1 MDQQRSFNLCMAP
14 LRGVTVRTFRVCFA
28 KWFAPTDRAIAP
40 FIPTVAGERVKP
52 LLLKDIDPAL
62 PQSIPVIP
70 QVIGKD
76 PDQLRVLLRAF
87 KALGYTT
94 ADLNAGCPWPFVAK
108 KGRGS
113 GLLKDADVLAR
124 MLAVGCEEMPGGF
137 SIKVRLGLTHPH
149 LLRTRMSV
157 INQFPLREVAIHART
172 AQQMYE
178 GQVLLEDFSEALAMC
193 AHPVVYNGDIFTR
206 ADFLRLQ
213 RRFPTV
219 DRWMLGRGLAMDPF
233 LVEQICAQTDTL
245 PRDMRRLV
253 GFLDDYLQACEAEL
267 FGPVSVLG
275 RMKELWGYL
284 KFGFNQGDR
293 IWNGVKIC
301 RTLDEY
307 KRIISAIPFEREP
320 FSGYRL

>member
-1 MDQQRSFNLCMAP
+1 VEQHGPFDVCMAP

-28 KWFAPTDRAIAP
+28 KWFMPPDRAIAP

-52 LLLKDIDPAL
+52 VLLKDIDPAL

-76 PDQLRVLLRAF
+76 PEQLRVLLRAF
-87 KALGYTT
+87 KALGYAA

-124 MLAVGCEEMPGGF
+124 MLAVGCEEMPDGF

-149 LLRTRMSV
+149 LLQTRMAV
-157 INQFPLREVAIHART
+157 INQFPLREVTIHART

-178 GQVLLEDFSEALAMC
+178 GEVLLDDFAAALAVC
-193 AHPVVYNGDIFTR
+193 HHPVVYNGDIFTR
-206 ADFLRLQ
+206 MDFLQLQ
-213 RRFPTV
+213 RRFPSIT
-219 DRWMLGRGLAMDPF
+219 RWMVGRGLAMDPF
-233 LVEQICAQTDTL
+233 LIEQICAETDTL
-245 PRDMRRLV
+245 PRDMHRLR

-284 KFGFNQGDR
+284 KCGFVHGDR
-293 IWNGVKIC
+293 IWNGIKIC

-307 KRIISAIPFEREP
+307 TRIIASIPFEREP
-320 FSGYRL
+320 FAGYRS